1 MIHEK
6 MTVHKALAELKT
18 LDSRINSEISG
29 SIFVKANRHNNTKI
43 FGKSVEDFRADTT
56 ASLQS
61 VTALINRRN
70 ALKRAVVLSNAVT
83 KVEIGGVQYSVAEAI
98 EMNNHGMENLIDLRD
113 FLRDQ
118 YSSAKRMVESKNG
131 DKLVRAGD
139 KLVRACEAYIQATF
153 GSKDKVNNPDIET
166 AQKAYMTNNAYD
178 IVTGFDIEKVIKELT
193 DKIDAFKSEVDS
205 ALSVSNAL
213 TVIEFDY

>member
-18 LDSRINSEISG
+18 LDDRINSEITG
-29 SIFVKANRHNNTKI
+29 SVFVRANRHNNMKI
-43 FGKSVEDFRADTT
+43 FGKTIPDFMTDTE
-56 ASLQS
+56 SSYQS
-61 VTALINRRN
+61 VKALINRRN
-70 ALKRAVVLSNAVT
+70 AMKRAVVLSNAIT
-83 KVEIGGVQYSVAEAI
+83 KVNIGGVEYTVAEAI
-98 EMNNHGMENLIDLRD
+98 EMNNHGMENLVDLRD
-113 FLRDQ
+113 YLREQ
-118 YSSAKRMVESKNG
+118 YSSVKRMVESENG
-131 DKLVRAGD
+131 DNLV
-139 KLVRACEAYIQATF
+139 KACENYIQATF
-153 GSKDKVNNPDIET
+153 GTKEKVNNPDIEM

-193 DKIDAFKSEVDS
+193 DRIDAFKAEVDS

>member
-6 MTVHKALAELKT
+6 MAVHKALAELKT
-18 LDSRINSEISG
+18 LDDRINSEITG
-29 SIFVKANRHNNTKI
+29 SVFIKANRHNNTKI
-43 FGKSVEDFRADTT
+43 FGKSVEEFRADTT
-56 ASLQS
+56 SNLQS

-98 EMNNHGMENLIDLRD
+98 EMNNHGMENLIDFRD

-118 YSSAKRMVESKNG
+118 YLSAKRMAESENG
-131 DKLVRAGD
+131 E

-166 AQKAYMTNNAYD
+166 AQRVYMTNNAYD
-178 IVTGFDIEKVIKELT
+178 IVTGFDVEKVIKELT
-193 DKIDAFKSEVDS
+193 DKIDSFRSEVDS